1 MRACACLAFAIV
13 ALAGDGSASPAERDA
28 SFSAA
33 AEMAE
38 VRSHCAATAVT
49 FEDYA
54 NCLAS
59 LWPTNACSRI
69 RGGYHDCIAG
79 QASAIRH
86 ECEVHVVLSKYMD
99 CVGIGENRI
108 GVDWPGHE

>member
-1 MRACACLAFAIV
+1 MRACACLALAIW
-13 ALAGDGSASPAERDA
+13 ALAGDGSARSAEPDP

-38 VRSHCAATAVT
+38 VRSHCAATAGT

-69 RGGYHDCIAG
+69 HGGYHDCIAA

-86 ECEVHVVLSKYMD
+86 ECKVHVVLSKYMD
-99 CVGIGENRI
+99 CVGVGENRI
-108 GVDWPGHE
+108 GADWPGHE